1 MTIYEASERYC
12 IPIQILREYESW
24 GLCGEVKKVMGSW
37 RYDDSDLERLG
48 TIMTLHD
55 IGFTNTE
62 VERYMKLLL
71 QGESGE
77 NERLKML
84 ESKRNGTLD
93 EIHFKERQLDR
104 LDYLRYEMK
113 HSGGKRKNNIY

>member
-62 VERYMKLLL
+62 VERYIDVY
-71 QGESGE
+71 
-77 NERLKML
+77 
-84 ESKRNGTLD
+84 KRQHRDNPKTLS
-93 EIHFKERQLDR
+93 
-104 LDYLRYEMK
+104 Y
-113 HSGGKRKNNIY
+113 IYYQF